1 MPEIPEIKLPP
12 ISVPGIPSWQALPPQ
27 SIPPE
32 PPVTLLLGFP
42 IIQVPGCVESRNT
55 QPGNKDAYDND
66 PNGNFVLCDGTMPS
80 YNPPIFNPAL
90 ATTAPEVPPAEP
102 PAIDAETADKVLE
115 SATKATKRAAKKEK
129 EPRSSTP
136 TQATLPNPPSAS
148 LDISNLPIND
158 PPCPPFGAQA
168 LGSLNKLSTKVLA
181 GYELQ
186 DGKCVKLWDPVPV
199 SQVIN
204 NYLPEAGPLT
214 SVSLTAAVATTT
226 AIFAKPIASVL
237 QKLAKP
243 LTKKV
248 VKKINQ
254 KLGRKEKLESLQERR
269 AQQRHR
275 NQAIRD
281 LRRALGK

>member
-1 MPEIPEIKLPP
+1 MPEIPEIKLPVV
-12 ISVPGIPSWQALPPQ
+12 SVPEIPSWQALPPQ
-27 SIPPE
+27 SIPAE

-42 IIQVPGCVESRNT
+42 IAHVPGCVETRNT
-55 QPGNKDAYDND
+55 QPGNKDAYDTD

-80 YNPPIFNPAL
+80 YNPPVFNPAL
-90 ATTAPEVPPAEP
+90 ATTAPEVAPTEAPAV
-102 PAIDAETADKVLE
+102 DAETADKVLE

-129 EPRSSTP
+129 EPEVSSPAP
-136 TQATLPNPPSAS
+136 TTLPNPSSAS
-148 LDISNLPIND
+148 LDLSSLPTD
-158 PPCPPFGAQA
+158 PPCPPFGSQS
-168 LGSLNKLSTKVLA
+168 LGSYSKLANEVLA

-186 DGKCVKLWDPVPV
+186 NGECVKIWDPVPV
-199 SQVIN
+199 GQVIK
-204 NYLPEAGPLT
+204 NYLPDAAPLT

-243 LTKKV
+243 VTKKV